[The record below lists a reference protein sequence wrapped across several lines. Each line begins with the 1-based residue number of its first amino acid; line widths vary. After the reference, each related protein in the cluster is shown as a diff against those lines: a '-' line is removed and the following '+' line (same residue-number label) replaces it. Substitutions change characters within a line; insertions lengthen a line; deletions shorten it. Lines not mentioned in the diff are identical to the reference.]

1 MKGQPKLKSIKRI
14 PDISSPEF
22 ADWFSKAAKS
32 FTARATKTRQSA
44 LDTLIA
50 EGIYTKRGSLSKN
63 YR

>member
-1 MKGQPKLKSIKRI
+1 MKSQAKLKSNKHI

-32 FTARATKTRQSA
+32 FTTRATKSRKSA